1 MQKNEIQEVLE
12 ELLKNKELYLRL
24 GGGGLVR
31 IFWGSLMG
39 F

>member
-12 ELLKNKELYLRL
+12 ELLKNKELYVWL
-24 GGGGLVR
+24 GGVVR
-31 IFWGSLMG
+31 IFWGSLTG